1 MVMKNY
7 IFKQRAT
14 WCVFFSL
21 MYLCCYQFYQ
31 NYYIDKY
38 ITDAMALHNE
48 STVKSAAKVQD
59 LFGEN
64 IGLKH
69 NLMHLQAENHAL
81 VGQIEHIIGYYS
93 GEMIKLGDENMIL
106 KSGPEKNK

>member
-1 MVMKNY
+1 
-7 IFKQRAT
+7 
-14 WCVFFSL
+14 
-21 MYLCCYQFYQ
+21 
-31 NYYIDKY
+31 
-38 ITDAMALHNE
+38 MALHNE

-106 KSGPEKNK
+106 KTGPEKNK